1 MIAVRIV
8 VAMGELLVSDLDGT
22 LLRPDGSLGTRTAE
36 TINRFLAAGGLFTY
50 ATARSFAS
58 AAPATAAL
66 DLTLPV
72 ITYGGAMTVD
82 PRTGEA
88 RPAHLLDQTIVDTVL
103 NHSAAH
109 PALQPILFAMRED
122 RDRVCWLTDRS
133 TPAVDTF
140 LSYRRDD
147 PRLHPLTAWSEIDL
161 AAVISIA
168 LIGSPEALLPVRIA
182 LGAFPGACHAVYSED
197 IYAPGEWWL
206 ELTSS
211 AATKAAAVA
220 GLRDEI
226 GATSLTCFG
235 DGPNDGPMFAIADR
249 AVAVAN
255 AVPELRAAAHE
266 VIGSNADEAVATWI
280 ASHGVRVLGGA
291 GVPPAA

>member
-1 MIAVRIV
+1 MR
-8 VAMGELLVSDLDGT
+8 ELLVSDLDGT
-22 LLRPDGSLGTRTAE
+22 LLRPDGKLGTRTVR
-36 TINRFLAAGGLFTY
+36 TVNRFLADGGLFTY

-58 AAPATAAL
+58 AARATAAL

-72 ITYGGAMTVD
+72 ITYGGAMMVD
-82 PRTGEA
+82 PRTGDA
-88 RPAHLLDQTIVDTVL
+88 RPAHLLDQAVVDTVL
-103 NHSAAH
+103 SHCTARPS
-109 PALQPILFAMRED
+109 LQPILFVMRED
-122 RDRVCWLTDRS
+122 RDRVCWLTDHH

-147 PRLHPLTAWSEIDL
+147 PRLLPLTAWSQIDL

-168 LIGSPEALLPVRIA
+168 LIGSPEALLPVRTD
-182 LGAFPGACHAVYSED
+182 LDAFAATCHAVYSED
-197 IYAPGEWWL
+197 VYAPGEWWV

-220 GLRDEI
+220 ALRDEI

-249 AVAVAN
+249 AIAVAN
-255 AVPELRAAAHE
+255 AIPELRAAAHS

-280 ASHGVRVLGGA
+280 ASHGARARGGA